1 MIISHQGMNNFIFV
15 LVIFLVS
22 VFLSVIRT
30 VFLSV
35 SANDFEDA
43 LESFI
48 KAVEINPN
56 YAEAYYNHGN
66 LLCEIKKFDESIFS
80 YNKAIKINPNYT
92 EAYNNLGLAF
102 TRRDSFYLKQRS

>member
-43 LESFI
+43 LESGDTGARI
-48 KAVEINPN
+48 ARMVLDDSTRLHITLR
-56 YAEAYYNHGN
+56 
-66 LLCEIKKFDESIFS
+66 LLHLSLIHI
-80 YNKAIKINPNYT
+80 
-92 EAYNNLGLAF
+92 
-102 TRRDSFYLKQRS
+102 

>member
-43 LESFI
+43 LESGDTGARI
-48 KAVEINPN
+48 ARMVLDLSLI
-56 YAEAYYNHGN
+56 H
-66 LLCEIKKFDESIFS
+66 I
-80 YNKAIKINPNYT
+80 
-92 EAYNNLGLAF
+92 
-102 TRRDSFYLKQRS
+102 